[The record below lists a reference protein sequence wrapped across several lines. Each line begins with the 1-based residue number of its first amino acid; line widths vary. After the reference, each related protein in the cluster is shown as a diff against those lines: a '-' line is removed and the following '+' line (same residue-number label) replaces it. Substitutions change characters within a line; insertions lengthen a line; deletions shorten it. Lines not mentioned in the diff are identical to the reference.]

1 VDEEVEADEEFW
13 NQDAFKEDDA
23 DNEYKEELEFDDEFD
38 SDFDDEEE
46 GSDGGEADEEER
58 HPTRRRKLPPGRKPF
73 KKAASSGTSKKGV
86 SFVEEAA
93 AAAAAGDTPVSLVK
107 PARQI
112 IHQQSPDDKE
122 NGETLAVDGDGER
135 TVRKSTRT
143 AVIVKQAER
152 EALRVALQA
161 TPRPM
166 KKKKG
171 EEERKMSQEEMLLE
185 AAQTEIQNRQS
196 LEIMLAREEEVKRRA
211 IIHKEIYNGP
221 QIRYISRNGTN
232 IMEFTKVPAVPEII
246 RAEAKPYPKRAVCVV
261 TGLPARYR
269 DPQTGL
275 PYATKEAFKVI
286 RDRLG
291 KGGQSSQR
299 DSLEKSHQRKRTKV
313 EREKPGP
320 GGRTSVATI
329 KFKKTLKSNTQ
340 ESTPLDLSH
349 IESSL
354 LEEETHKTLDSNSG
368 STPEGTIASLTSEPI
383 AMMTQN
389 TLPEDKVFRQFP
401 EEEGMSAGPVR
412 FLGPL
417 PKPMVEANEAD
428 FILED
433 LEVSLPSNLESTL
446 SLPMSTITSSI
457 VQAGDLS
464 GENGVRGLHLEHGIL
479 DLSSEDQGL
488 PRFSEGYDMSLD
500 VPSHSSL
507 LSLDVSWLQNT

>member
-1 VDEEVEADEEFW
+1 M
-13 NQDAFKEDDA
+13 
-23 DNEYKEELEFDDEFD
+23 
-38 SDFDDEEE
+38 
-46 GSDGGEADEEER
+46 
-58 HPTRRRKLPPGRKPF
+58 
-73 KKAASSGTSKKGV
+73 
-86 SFVEEAA
+86 
-93 AAAAAGDTPVSLVK
+93 PV
-107 PARQI
+107 
-112 IHQQSPDDKE
+112 
-122 NGETLAVDGDGER
+122 
-135 TVRKSTRT
+135 
-143 AVIVKQAER
+143 
-152 EALRVALQA
+152 
-161 TPRPM
+161 
-166 KKKKG
+166 
-171 EEERKMSQEEMLLE
+171 
-185 AAQTEIQNRQS
+185 
-196 LEIMLAREEEVKRRA
+196 
-211 IIHKEIYNGP
+211 
-221 QIRYISRNGTN
+221 
-232 IMEFTKVPAVPEII
+232 
-246 RAEAKPYPKRAVCVV
+246 
-261 TGLPARYR
+261 GLC
-269 DPQTGL
+269 
-275 PYATKEAFKVI
+275 
-286 RDRLG
+286 RLG

-320 GGRTSVATI
+320 GGRTGVATI

-368 STPEGTIASLTSEPI
+368 STPEGTIASLTSQPI
-383 AMMTQN
+383 ATMTQN
-389 TLPEDKVFRQFP
+389 TLPEDKVFRQSP